1 MTRVIRHVAAR
12 LILPLVAAVALSGC
26 GGLQAYDLPFPGRQV
41 DPDDGYQLT
50 AEFADIV
57 EVVPR
62 TLVLMNDV
70 PVGQVDEVTRDG
82 WHARVT
88 MSLRKDIEL
97 PTDTQVDIRKTS
109 LLGEKYIA
117 LLPPEAPSGAGLL
130 SDGAVISLD
139 QTGRNPDVEE
149 VLGSLSFVLARG
161 GVGQLKT
168 ISTELNA
175 MMTGRTDNLRSVL
188 ERLDVAV
195 GTLDESKSQVIE
207 AMEQLDKLTATLNK
221 ERDAID
227 DALAS
232 FGPAL
237 EVLHEQH
244 DDLVDLLEGLDE
256 LGVVATRVIDTSG
269 DNIVESLRLLRPTLK
284 KLADAGD
291 SLPRGLM
298 MLASFPFPEQSA
310 TLARGNY
317 SNALFHLEFNL
328 DKLVTGLLTGE
339 NTGLLPQVIQLCSNY
354 SPECARIQPLVK
366 ALCDLTGVDLACSA
380 VTATSSLGARTDP
393 AAGQAGGPRPS
404 LTTSP
409 GTAKSDGAAGAE
421 DADITAPE
429 VLPGLGDAL
438 SDLLN
443 PLLGGGGP

>member
-1 MTRVIRHVAAR
+1 MTRVITLLAAA
-12 LILPLVAAVALSGC
+12 LMLSGC
-26 GGLQAYDLPFPGRQV
+26 GGLQAYDLPFPGREV

-50 AEFADIV
+50 AEFADV
-57 EVVPR
+57 VDVVPR

-70 PVGQVDEVTRDG
+70 PVGQVDEVERDG

-88 MSLRKDIEL
+88 MTLRRDIEL
-97 PTDTQVDIRKTS
+97 PSDTQFDIRKTS
-109 LLGEKYIA
+109 LLGEKYVA
-117 LLPPEAPSGAGLL
+117 LLPPETPSGAPLL
-130 SDGAVISLD
+130 NDGAVIPLD
-139 QTGRNPDVEE
+139 RTGRNPDVEE

-188 ERLDVAV
+188 ERLDEAV
-195 GTLDESKSQVIE
+195 GTLDASKSQVIE
-207 AMEQLDKLTATLNK
+207 AMEQLDRLTETLNR

-227 DALAS
+227 DALES

-237 EVLHEQH
+237 EVLHQQH

-328 DKLVTGLLTGE
+328 DQLVTGLLTGE

-354 SPECARIQPLVK
+354 SPECDRIQPLVS
-366 ALCDLTGVDLACSA
+366 ALCDLTGLDLACSA
-380 VTATSSLGARTDP
+380 VKPVGALTTRTGP
-393 AAGQAGGPRPS
+393 AARGSGGPQPPAAKPS
-404 LTTSP
+404 AEAKPGVTGTVRNGVSGTS
-409 GTAKSDGAAGAE
+409 G
-421 DADITAPE
+421 I
-429 VLPGLGDAL
+429 VPGLSDTL
-438 SDLLN
+438 SDLLG
-443 PLLGGGGP
+443 PLQGGGGR